1 MSATLSF
8 CFGFIVGGLV
18 VAFIFL
24 IIRKSRIV
32 GKLRIDRS
40 DPEDGPYMF
49 LELSKSIN
57 QVESKKHIVLEV
69 KSEDF
74 IPHK

>member
-8 CFGFIVGGLV
+8 CIGILIGGLV
-18 VAFIFL
+18 VAFIF
-24 IIRKSRIV
+24 RIANYLKVV

-40 DPEDGPYMF
+40 DPEDGPYLF
-49 LELSKSIN
+49 LELSKSIDLF
-57 QVESKKHIVLEV
+57 ESKKHIILEV